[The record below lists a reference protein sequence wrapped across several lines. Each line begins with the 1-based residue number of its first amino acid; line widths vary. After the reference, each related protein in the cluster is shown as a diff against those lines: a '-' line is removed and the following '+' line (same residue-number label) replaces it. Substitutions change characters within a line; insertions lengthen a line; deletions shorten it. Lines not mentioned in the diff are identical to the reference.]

1 MLARRLSIKLLGSV
15 ALLALPALACTLGQ
29 ATQDTA
35 GQIETKPLVLILAP
49 VNGSIYAEGAQ
60 VQLYAT
66 ALDPGGHA
74 ARIEFRMDDV
84 LIGTATAP
92 TQTGQNAFLAQTAWT
107 AAEKRGHLLTVEAFR
122 TDGSSMGLSDI
133 TLKVADQPGSVDQT
147 GGAVPSNSPPGS
159 PPTFTPSGAP

>member
-1 MLARRLSIKLLGSV
+1 MFARHLSVRLFGFV
-15 ALLALPALACTLGQ
+15 VLLALPALACTLGQ
-29 ATQDTA
+29 AGQNVT
-35 GQIETKPLVLILAP
+35 GQIETKSLVLILAP

-84 LIGTATAP
+84 LIGTAAAP
-92 TQTGQNAFLAQTAWT
+92 VPAGQDAFLAQAVWT

-122 TDGSSMGLSDI
+122 ADGSSMGLSDV

-147 GGAVPSNSPPGS
+147 TGAAPPGS